1 MSLRDQLR
9 FALQDLH
16 SSRFSLT
23 SNLLAVGIGVG
34 FLGMLLSLALGVA
47 AFVES
52 YYTRTISLTTLLAFY
67 TPETGDALPFDKARR
82 SDIADQPG
90 VEQVLYHDIDF
101 ASLEISPGRSVTAAV
116 RSAIANDPEI
126 ERLELIAGRNLPPL
140 DDPTRPAVVISLA
153 RAMRLSELP
162 PEQLIGQEVA
172 LTFSRSLKFED
183 DPEQE
188 SVYATVVGVAQE
200 TPDESVYV
208 HYSILA
214 AAQAWQHR
222 ITTSLSAPEVAEPAE
237 DVLPSED
244 VLPEDDVDTAS
255 IRLVQDERSGEK
267 RFTFS
272 HIPEAYADLH
282 QSLADDVLV
291 YPNLRIHCRD
301 VDSLIL
307 LRAKLRSQNVPTSA
321 VLDDIAAIRELRQYA
336 LFVFGL
342 IGGIT
347 LLAAVCSIF
356 NTLLA
361 AVERRTKEIGIL
373 RALGASSSGVLGVFL
388 LQAAAI
394 GFLGSLLSIGAIR
407 LLTSTLN
414 QWVLTRLTSSPDF
427 QRLAELHPTLFA
439 HPSWLPVAVVGVGI
453 TASLGAAVI
462 PAVKACRILP
472 SEALRHT

>member
-1 MSLRDQLR
+1 M
-9 FALQDLH
+9 
-16 SSRFSLT
+16 
-23 SNLLAVGIGVG
+23 
-34 FLGMLLSLALGVA
+34 
-47 AFVES
+47 
-52 YYTRTISLTTLLAFY
+52 
-67 TPETGDALPFDKARR
+67 
-82 SDIADQPG
+82 
-90 VEQVLYHDIDF
+90 
-101 ASLEISPGRSVTAAV
+101 

-126 ERLELIAGRNLPPL
+126 ERLELVAGGNLPPL
-140 DDPTRPAVVISLA
+140 DDPARPAVVISLA
-153 RAMRLSELP
+153 RAMRLTELP

-208 HYSILA
+208 HYSLLA
-214 AAQAWQHR
+214 TAQVWQHR
-222 ITTSLSAPEVAEPAE
+222 TTTALNDSYNAESTETA
-237 DVLPSED
+237 VPSEEAM
-244 VLPEDDVDTAS
+244 PEDDVDTAP
-255 IRLVQDERSGEK
+255 IRLVRAERASEK

-272 HIPEAYADLH
+272 HIPEAYADLR

-301 VDSLIL
+301 VDSLIQ
-307 LRAKLRSQNVPTSA
+307 LRAKFRSQNIPTSA

-347 LLAAVCSIF
+347 LLAAVCGIF

-414 QWVLTRLTSSPDF
+414 QWILTRLTSSPDF

-453 TASLGAAVI
+453 AASLGAAVI

-472 SEALRHT
+472 SEALRHTRWFDSDVQSPSDLNAEPGDLNNAPSFAASIAKASYRRFGHSCLTLSHTVARPEQRPFAEENSGSDCPHFRLLAYPLGDRLGSHCWSGLPRCVSHHCQPCH